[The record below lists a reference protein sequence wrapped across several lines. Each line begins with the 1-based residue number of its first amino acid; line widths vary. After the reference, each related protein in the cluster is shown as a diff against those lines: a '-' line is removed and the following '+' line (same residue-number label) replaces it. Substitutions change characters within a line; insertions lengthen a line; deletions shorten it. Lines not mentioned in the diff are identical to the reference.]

1 MNLSEK
7 SATSR
12 VHANPSAQAQPPF
25 SPRPGRH
32 EARCLDHRGRNGKPA
47 PDIFLF
53 AAARLK
59 ARPEDCIVIEDSP
72 GGIRA
77 ARAAGMTAI
86 GLHAAG
92 HLPAGHGRKLLD
104 AGAHHIAK
112 DWNAARAVIAAL
124 L

>member
-47 PDIFLF
+47 PELATFDETCDMWD
-53 AAARLK
+53 AYGRRL
-59 ARPEDCIVIEDSP
+59 
-72 GGIRA
+72 G
-77 ARAAGMTAI
+77 
-86 GLHAAG
+86 
-92 HLPAGHGRKLLD
+92 
-104 AGAHHIAK
+104 
-112 DWNAARAVIAAL
+112 AAL
-124 L
+124 LTGRSLANSGPKAVDGQVWPVHERDFGECAA